1 MSASKIVL
9 FFLILALF
17 FTSIGGIVVASVLKE
32 MDNVVKVRKKI
43 VCLCKTPGSCNFG
56 NRQTFHMCHNQYLS
70 ALSQLSVNSLS
81 ALSQLSLNS
90 LSSILA
96 LSSLS
101 PLSQLSLSSYSAL
114 SQLFLS
120 SLLFLYPAL
129 SLSSLSALSQLL
141 AVVVVKTKISV

>member
-101 PLSQLSLSSYSAL
+101 PLSQLSLSCFSAL
-114 SQLFLS
+114 VQ
-120 SLLFLYPAL
+120 L
-129 SLSSLSALSQLL
+129 SLSSFLALSYFYIQLSLSALYQLSL
-141 AVVVVKTKISV
+141 SS

>member
-9 FFLILALF
+9 FFLIFALF
-17 FTSIGGIVVASVLKE
+17 FTSIDGIVVASVLKE

-101 PLSQLSLSSYSAL
+101 PLSQLSLSCFSAFV
-114 SQLFLS
+114 Q
-120 SLLFLYPAL
+120 L
-129 SLSSLSALSQLL
+129 SLSSFLALSYFYIQLSLSALYQLSL
-141 AVVVVKTKISV
+141 SS

>member
-101 PLSQLSLSSYSAL
+101 PLSQLSLSCFSAFV
-114 SQLFLS
+114 Q
-120 SLLFLYPAL
+120 L
-129 SLSSLSALSQLL
+129 SLSSFLALSYFYIQLSLSALYQLSL
-141 AVVVVKTKISV
+141 SS